1 MQAFTPTFSRRRAL
15 AAIAAANAGPL
26 WAQSTNDTGGDIVIG
41 QTAQLSGPLAS
52 TFTAVL
58 KGQELALDEFHA
70 RGGLNGRRV
79 KLVTL
84 DDAYDTQQC
93 IANVGKLIDEYKV
106 TALFGL
112 ASTAGIGGALPLL
125 AEKKVPL
132 IGIYSGSPSLR
143 ATQHP
148 YFFTTTASY
157 RDEVVQMMRNQA
169 MLVRSRVGLV
179 YNNSAFGKLMLPV
192 VEEVAKEL
200 GISIVARASLEMNGS
215 DALTAVQTIAAER
228 PQAIIMMAFGP
239 SILPFIKAARSQVGA
254 PIYCPGIANSKQ
266 LIAALGDDAR
276 GLAYT
281 VVIPY
286 PFTASLPISRDFG
299 KAMAGAKLPPDYD
312 HFFGYLNMRTL
323 LAVLGRAGK
332 TITPQSLVA
341 TLERMR
347 NVDVGGYK
355 LDFSPTNHH
364 GSKFVETVII
374 GPRGRYIR

>member
-1 MQAFTPTFSRRRAL
+1 
-15 AAIAAANAGPL
+15 
-26 WAQSTNDTGGDIVIG
+26 
-41 QTAQLSGPLAS
+41 
-52 TFTAVL
+52 
-58 KGQELALDEFHA
+58 
-70 RGGLNGRRV
+70 
-79 KLVTL
+79 
-84 DDAYDTQQC
+84 
-93 IANVGKLIDEYKV
+93 
-106 TALFGL
+106 
-112 ASTAGIGGALPLL
+112 
-125 AEKKVPL
+125 
-132 IGIYSGSPSLR
+132 
-143 ATQHP
+143 
-148 YFFTTTASY
+148 
-157 RDEVVQMMRNQA
+157 
-169 MLVRSRVGLV
+169 
-179 YNNSAFGKLMLPV
+179 
-192 VEEVAKEL
+192 
-200 GISIVARASLEMNGS
+200 
-215 DALTAVQTIAAER
+215 
-228 PQAIIMMAFGP
+228 MMAFGP

-266 LIAALGDDAR
+266 LIAALGDEAR

-299 KAMAGAKLPPDYD
+299 KAMAHAKLPPDYD